1 MAAMKSQVSQLTE
14 YRDEL
19 VNISNKLNSS
29 LIYNTENSVAAL
41 CDELKEFITILNNN
55 ITNIQQNASAIDNNK
70 KW

>member
-1 MAAMKSQVSQLTE
+1 MKSQVSQLTE

-29 LIYNTENSVAAL
+29 LIYNAENSVATIYE
-41 CDELKEFITILNNN
+41 ELNKFITILNNN
-55 ITNIQQNASAIDNNK
+55 MTNIQQNASAIDNNK

>member
-1 MAAMKSQVSQLTE
+1 MKSQVSQLTE

-29 LIYNTENSVAAL
+29 LIYNAENSVATL
-41 CDELKEFITILNNN
+41 YEELNKFITILNNN
-55 ITNIQQNASAIDNNK
+55 MTNIQQNASAIDNNK